1 MRDTNYVVT
10 DGETEKNQSREGI
23 KIGKSS
29 GNVPGTRAQQN
40 HHPRNKNYEQNT
52 KRIKASEF
60 RDEAGY
66 KWHQKKEH
74 V

>member
-1 MRDTNYVVT
+1 MRDKNFVVT
-10 DGETEKNQSREGI
+10 DGETEKKQSREGI

-29 GNVPGTRAQQN
+29 GNVTGTRAQQN

-66 KWHQKKEH
+66 K
-74 V
+74 